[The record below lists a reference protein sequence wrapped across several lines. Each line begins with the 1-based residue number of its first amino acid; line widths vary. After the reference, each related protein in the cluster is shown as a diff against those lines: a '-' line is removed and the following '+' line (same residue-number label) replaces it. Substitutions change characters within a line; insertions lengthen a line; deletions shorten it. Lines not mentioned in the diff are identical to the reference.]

1 MLETLTMRPL
11 AFRNKG
17 NKALVSRIWPN
28 TFMSIA
34 FCKWPRGAH
43 SMKPVGA
50 KPALFTRA
58 ARGNPRF
65 LQTFATSSA
74 NFFTTSSLVT
84 SNVDPTIPLLLLP
97 KAFLPSSVRHPATT
111 T

>member
-1 MLETLTMRPL
+1 MLETFTMRPL

-34 FCKWPRGAH
+34 FCKWLRGAH

-50 KPALFTRA
+50 RPALFTRP
-58 ARGNPRF
+58 ARGNPRS
-65 LQTFATSSA
+65 LQTLATSSA
-74 NFFTTSSLVT
+74 NLLTMSSLVT
-84 SNVDPTIPLLLLP
+84 SNLDPTMALLLP
-97 KAFLPSSVRHPATT
+97 KAFSPSSVRHPATT